1 MRNIFTEHPKEVG
14 ETYFQHF
21 RVAAFK
27 ISLRLLAS
35 SVFQIVHAIFPFIKP
50 PKFARVHELSHHLA
64 SLCPENRKKK

>member
-21 RVAAFK
+21 RVASK

-35 SVFQIVHAIFPFIKP
+35 SAFQFVHAFFPFVKP
-50 PKFARVHELSHHLA
+50 PKFARTHELSQFLE
-64 SLCPENRKKK
+64 SVCPESRKKK